1 MSNDNVIAQVRD
13 LVASN
18 ERVALHTQALHGQ
31 ILAVVR
37 VHFRDAGLT
46 PEEEHRVRQYL
57 DRNVVFST

>member
-1 MSNDNVIAQVRD
+1 MSDEALERLRAQ
-13 LVASN
+13 VASN

-46 PEEEHRVRQYL
+46 PEEERVVRQRL
-57 DRNVVFST
+57 DNNVRFST